1 MLYFLYLE
9 KIPPNFSPF
18 FTDCKSLAPIWE
30 SLAKDFAAEPNVVV
44 AKVDAEAENSKSTA
58 EAQGVKSY
66 PTIKYFP
73 KGSTTPQAYEGGRSE
88 ADLVAFLNENTG
100 THRAVGG
107 GLDAKA
113 GTIES
118 LDSIVAKYTAGA
130 TLATISEE
138 AIKAATGLKDKYAQ
152 YYVKVFDKL
161 SGNQGYVEK
170 ELTRLE
176 GLLKKGGLSP
186 EKLDDLMS
194 RTNILHRFSSKGDV
208 KDEL

>member
-1 MLYFLYLE
+1 MEVKSSNFLLL
-9 KIPPNFSPF
+9 
-18 FTDCKSLAPIWE
+18 TDCKSLAPTWE
-30 SLAKDFAAEPNVVV
+30 SLAKDFAAEPNVLV

-73 KGSTTPQAYEGGRSE
+73 RGSTTPQAYEGGRSE
-88 ADLVAFLNENTG
+88 ADLVSFLNENAG

-113 GTIES
+113 GTIEA
-118 LDSIVAKYTAGA
+118 LDSIVAKFTAGA

-138 AIKAATGLKDKYAQ
+138 AVKAATGLKDKYAQ
-152 YYVKVFDKL
+152 YYIKVFGKL
-161 SGNQGYVEK
+161 SSNEGYVEM

-176 GLLKKGGLSP
+176 GLLKKGGLAP

-194 RTNILHRFSSKGDV
+194 RTNILHKFSSRGSV